1 MKASES
7 RVADRPYLLMPFRFL
22 RFPESQDQYL
32 AVSDSGEHLFLS
44 AQELERFVT
53 HKLHPDEPLYSKLES
68 RHFLVEHGREPLE
81 ILSANRLKTRF
92 SHINDGPG
100 LHLLVTTLR
109 CDHGCPYCQV
119 SRQVSNASPAQF
131 DMSLEVANAAVD
143 RIFETNGRELTVEF
157 QGGEPLLAPDVVR
170 AVIEKVAKRASAE
183 GRHVRYVVCSTLHH
197 LSDSL
202 LDLFATH
209 GVVLSTSLD
218 GPRDLHDQ
226 NRPCAGGSYDKTVRA
241 IERARTR
248 LGADSVSA
256 LTTIT
261 RASLPRLREVVDEYV
276 RLGFREIALRP
287 LSPYGFAARSVR
299 HLGYSEH
306 EFDVAYADALN
317 YIVELNVRGVPLVET
332 YATLLLQKVLS
343 PFPAGYVDLRS
354 PTGAGLGA
362 LVYNYDGYV
371 YPSDESRMLA
381 EMRIDDLR
389 LGRVSEPL
397 PQLLSSSAAKLL
409 EEWGVAEAL
418 PGCADCAFV
427 PYCGADPVERLLT
440 MRTNRGTRVSGKFC
454 QRHTRAFWT
463 IFRLLRDAT
472 PATMGVL
479 LSWLRPCG
487 CSLTTYSGYMAA

>member
-1 MKASES
+1 
-7 RVADRPYLLMPFRFL
+7 
-22 RFPESQDQYL
+22 
-32 AVSDSGEHLFLS
+32 
-44 AQELERFVT
+44 
-53 HKLHPDEPLYSKLES
+53 
-68 RHFLVEHGREPLE
+68 
-81 ILSANRLKTRF
+81 
-92 SHINDGPG
+92 
-100 LHLLVTTLR
+100 
-109 CDHGCPYCQV
+109 
-119 SRQVSNASPAQF
+119 
-131 DMSLEVANAAVD
+131 
-143 RIFETNGRELTVEF
+143 
-157 QGGEPLLAPDVVR
+157 
-170 AVIEKVAKRASAE
+170 
-183 GRHVRYVVCSTLHH
+183 
-197 LSDSL
+197 
-202 LDLFATH
+202 
-209 GVVLSTSLD
+209 
-218 GPRDLHDQ
+218 
-226 NRPCAGGSYDKTVRA
+226 
-241 IERARTR
+241 
-248 LGADSVSA
+248 
-256 LTTIT
+256 
-261 RASLPRLREVVDEYV
+261 
-276 RLGFREIALRP
+276 
-287 LSPYGFAARSVR
+287 
-299 HLGYSEH
+299 LGYSEH